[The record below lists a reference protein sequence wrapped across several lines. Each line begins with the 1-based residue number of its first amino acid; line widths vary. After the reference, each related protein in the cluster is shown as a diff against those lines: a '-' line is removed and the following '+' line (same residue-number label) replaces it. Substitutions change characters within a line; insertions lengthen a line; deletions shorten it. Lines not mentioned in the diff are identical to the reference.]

1 MRSRIGKRT
10 EYDFAILREVDL
22 PDMVKQHRRY
32 MHKMEARGPYMYQ
45 MPRNSDGELQAE
57 SQLDLRDPELAA
69 KTKSKTDLNQFV
81 KKFTQQKAMI
91 FTQKPKLPRQPS
103 EDRIS
108 QKQLESN
115 GPSSIVHSTI
125 KKDSAHVPSDDDGS
139 VDIEA
144 QVQAAKALLTSI

>member
-1 MRSRIGKRT
+1 
-10 EYDFAILREVDL
+10 
-22 PDMVKQHRRY
+22 
-32 MHKMEARGPYMYQ
+32 
-45 MPRNSDGELQAE
+45 MPRNTDGEHQAE
-57 SQLDLRDPELAA
+57 SQLDLRDPDLAA

-91 FTQKPKLPRQPS
+91 LTQKPKLPRQPS
-103 EDRIS
+103 ADRIS

-125 KKDSAHVPSDDDGS
+125 KKDSAHVLSDDDGS